1 MTKSDWYFILL
12 GLVVIGLVSANEL
25 GFGVIAFV
33 PLTLLAYW
41 LMVKAFRRG

>member
-1 MTKSDWYFILL
+1 MKLIFL
-12 GLVVIGLVSANEL
+12 GIVIIALVSANEL

-41 LMVKAFRRG
+41 LMEKLFK